1 MPRSQGTSRKGK
13 PKKDARAAGMGRALQ
28 KSQRGGGGKTFTTK
42 NKMSGMGVKAGITGP
57 PTAHLSSPMDLAERN
72 MSLLELD
79 HLDDFLVQAE
89 MAHKEFTS
97 EKAQFVVLDNHG
109 SAYNPNE
116 NHVNWA
122 DEMPEQEAHLTDF
135 SFEELSVPRRPA
147 WDETTTPEE
156 LDRIEN
162 ESFVEWRRAIAK
174 KEEELFAGS
183 TNNEHA
189 YNSRTVTPY
198 EKNLQVWRQLW
209 RVLERC
215 SCVVQLVDGRN
226 PMFYLSDDLRK
237 YAEELGKPI
246 MLVVNKADYLS
257 VDQRRVW
264 SEYLTDRN
272 WHHVFFS
279 AHAEQAKLD
288 KAAKE
293 EAVLLDKQL
302 EMEARGLVDNNNG
315 LEDTSNEDNDNDSNQ
330 GEADPANESDT
341 ANETLVP
348 SRRNEGD
355 DYHGVE
361 RLLTKEELTNWMHDF
376 AIKNGCKPNPRFENR
391 IQFGTV
397 GFPNVG
403 KSSVINVLMGSSKHT
418 HGLARVGV
426 AAQPGKTKHFQTL
439 LLPDRDDLML
449 CDCPGLVFPSF
460 VSNTADLIAA
470 GVYPIAQM
478 RDHWPV
484 IELICQRI
492 PREIINASYGIHI
505 PGHSAQALAER
516 GLTKEPPPTGEEFL
530 STYCVA
536 RSMLAAGSGVPD
548 YTRASRIVI
557 SDYVSGKLLYCHPP
571 PVVKDTAAYHLET
584 VRHAVQTHE
593 KLRRR
598 IESVQQ
604 HHQDNRKTSQNEEDD
619 DSFDG
624 DDAEDTEDA
633 GLNREEAFDMDLLD
647 IIGESNEV
655 APTNEGGRRGKAH
668 KTRKKHGKKGRKLRD
683 KDPYGCHKDVDEM
696 LTGNKAPAGITVL
709 AGKYGR
715 KGYTRADYNGARS
728 ANKASPLAS

>member
-13 PKKDARAAGMGRALQ
+13 PKKGERAAGMGRALQ
-28 KSQRGGGGKTFTTK
+28 KSQRAGGGKTFTTK
-42 NKMSGMGVKAGITGP
+42 NKGAGMNVSGGIAGP
-57 PTAHLSSPMDLAERN
+57 PTAHLSAPMDVAERN

-89 MAHKEFTS
+89 MANREFTS
-97 EKAQFVVLDNHG
+97 EKAQFVVLDSHG
-109 SAYNPNE
+109 SAYNPGE
-116 NHVNWA
+116 RHVKWE
-122 DEMPEQEAHLTDF
+122 DETLEESKVDF

-147 WDETTTPEE
+147 WDDTTTPDE

-162 ESFVEWRRAIAK
+162 ETFIQWRRAIAA
-174 KEEELFAGS
+174 KEEELFAGVNA
-183 TNNEHA
+183 NNSAQHA
-189 YNSRTVTPY
+189 YYSRTVTPY

-237 YAEELGKPI
+237 YAAELGKPI
-246 MLVVNKADYLS
+246 MLVVNKGDYLS
-257 VDQRRVW
+257 ADQRRKW
-264 SEYLTDRN
+264 SAYLTERK
-272 WHHVFFS
+272 WEHVFFS
-279 AHAEQAKLD
+279 AHTEQAKLD
-288 KAAKE
+288 KAAQA
-293 EAVLLDKQL
+293 EAYLLDQL
-302 EMEARGLVDNNNG
+302 ESGLADDNG
-315 LEDTSNEDNDNDSNQ
+315 SDNDSDD
-330 GEADPANESDT
+330 EDDDDDT
-341 ANETLVP
+341 AEDAEPVIDTEPVNEPPVADATTTK
-348 SRRNEGD
+348 RKAD
-355 DYHGVE
+355 DHNGVE
-361 RLLTKEELTNWMHDF
+361 RLLTREELTNWMHNF
-376 AIKNGCKPNPRFENR
+376 AIKNGCEPNPRFENR

-439 LLPDRDDLML
+439 LLPERDDLML

-484 IELICQRI
+484 IELICRRI

-505 PGHSAQALAER
+505 PEPSAQTLTER
-516 GLTKEPPPTGEEFL
+516 GLTRMPPPTGEEFL
-530 STYCVA
+530 TTYCIA

-548 YTRASRIVI
+548 YTRAARFII
-557 SDYVSGKLLYCHPP
+557 RDYVSGKLLYCHPP
-571 PVVKDTAAYHLET
+571 PSVEDAAAFHRET
-584 VRHAVQTHE
+584 VKTAVQNTE
-593 KLRRR
+593 KLR
-598 IESVQQ
+598 EKFEANQQ
-604 HHQDNRKTSQNEEDD
+604 HHENNKMSSQNETDDEDD
-619 DSFDG
+619 
-624 DDAEDTEDA
+624 A
-633 GLNREEAFDMDLLD
+633 GNGEAPTRDMEQDFDMDLLD
-647 IIGESNEV
+647 MIGESTVIAES
-655 APTNEGGRRGKAH
+655 EGKRGKSHGRRKQ
-668 KTRKKHGKKGRKLRD
+668 HGKKGRKLRD

-696 LTGNKAPAGITVL
+696 LAGGTQSVGVSVN

-715 KGYTRADYNGARS
+715 KGYTRPVNYGGARS
-728 ANKASPLAS
+728 AINASATN